1 MSDDR
6 ILSPQE
12 RCQLAAEQALGLLQG
27 EERSRAV
34 ALARDD
40 QDFRGDVACWRG
52 RFAPWLG
59 DVVEVEPPERVWSA
73 IEQRIGARA
82 ESNVIQLKRRV
93 GLWRGF
99 AAAAS
104 TIAAALAL
112 ILIIRPQPPVTPAP
126 VAQPAPLV
134 ATLASDQTA
143 DRVVATWDPARRS
156 LIVAAAAGM
165 PAKAGKDHELWV
177 IPAGGKPVPVGVMH
191 AKGPMR
197 MTLPMP
203 LAMQLKSGAMLA
215 ISVEPAGGSRTGL
228 PTGPVIASGALEQT

>member
-6 ILSPQE
+6 NLSPQE
-12 RCQLAAEQALGLLQG
+12 RRQLAAEHALGLLQG
-27 EERSRAV
+27 EERSRAI

-40 QDFRGDVACWRG
+40 QDFRADVARWRS

-59 DVVEVEPPERVWSA
+59 EVAEAQPPERVWSA
-73 IEQRIGARA
+73 IEQQIGAPG
-82 ESNVIQLKRRV
+82 ESNVILLKRRLS
-93 GLWRGF
+93 LWRGF

-134 ATLASDQTA
+134 ATLASDQTP

-165 PAKAGKDHELWV
+165 PAKPGKDHELWV
-177 IPAGGKPVPVGVMH
+177 IPAGGKPMPVGVMH
-191 AKGPMR
+191 PQGPMR

-203 LAMQLKSGAMLA
+203 LAAQLKSGAMLA
-215 ISVEPAGGSRTGL
+215 ISIEPTGGSPTGL